1 VWAFVMSNPTRTTPA
16 IVWYATFSYWMGGL
30 PICIER
36 AARSAY
42 PVPEGCEGSYEHGLF
57 ALLVFTFVR
66 GLVWAVPALAFFV
79 VVFVVVRIFR
89 KIATVSSWKLCLLSG
104 VLGLLSS
111 GLFWLVWL
119 RI

>member
-1 VWAFVMSNPTRTTPA
+1 MPNPSLNALA
-16 IVWYATFSYWMGGL
+16 IAWCAAFSYWLGGL
-30 PICIER
+30 PICIDR

-57 ALLVFTFVR
+57 ALLVFTFLR
-66 GLVWAVPALAFFV
+66 GVVWAVPALVFFV
-79 VVFVVVRIFR
+79 VVWVAVVFFR
-89 KIATVSSWKLCLLSG
+89 KMAIVRVWQLCLLSG
-104 VLGLLSS
+104 LLGLLSS